1 MTETLGLGKGCIVTA
16 QFKGTRASSFMAR
29 SANIVRDKTLKPEA
43 TKEQIFLG
51 KGGGRVEASTEVY
64 GLSLLAWGLAFKTS
78 PCTKGTET
86 QALAMG
92 SYFFQGLGTLPM
104 YATQAATS
112 SYQATKP
119 IFSFVKYAINP

>member
-1 MTETLGLGKGCIVTA
+1 MSETSGLGKGCIVTA
-16 QFKGTRASSFMAR
+16 QFKGARASSFMAQ
-29 SANIVRDKTLKPEA
+29 SANIVRDKTLELAA
-43 TKEQIFLG
+43 TEEQIFLG
-51 KGGGRVEASTEVY
+51 KGGGRVEASTKVY
-64 GLSLLAWGLAFKTS
+64 GLSLLAFKTS